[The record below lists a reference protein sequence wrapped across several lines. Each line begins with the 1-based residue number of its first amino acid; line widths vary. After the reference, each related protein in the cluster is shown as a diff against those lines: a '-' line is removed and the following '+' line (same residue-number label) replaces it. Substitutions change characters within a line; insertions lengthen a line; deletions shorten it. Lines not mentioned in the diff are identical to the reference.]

1 MRGAQAYPPFRGP
14 RVPVAAAARAG
25 GPVAGRIRSDA
36 SGTWLSDASGEVR
49 LSAVEPEDAAD
60 GDWLSGRLVPD
71 GAAHR
76 LVAAVVHAPR
86 LAESPDPGLLG
97 RLPALGRRAEI
108 VLAARRFFHELG
120 FLDVETP
127 SRVPCP
133 GLEPHLAAFPAGAGQ
148 WLITSPELHLKR
160 LLAAGAERVVEFARA
175 FRDDERGP
183 WHRPEFLLVE
193 WYRAFAELDE
203 IMTDCEGLVR
213 ACAAAAGTAR
223 VRGTCDLAA
232 PFERTT
238 VRDALA
244 GATGLDLAV
253 LQDRDALARAVARR
267 GHAAAADD
275 RWDDL
280 FFRVWIAEVEQD
292 LGRTRPVFVADYPAS
307 QAALARTRRESWGEV
322 AERFELYVAGVEI
335 ANAFHELNDPVEQR
349 RRHEADRAAR
359 AAAGAPVYPLDERFL
374 AALVA
379 GMPPASGIA
388 LGLDRLAAL
397 LVGAESLDAI
407 HPFEFR

>member
-1 MRGAQAYPPFRGP
+1 VRGDQAYPPYRGP
-14 RVPVAAAARAG
+14 RVPVAEAALGG
-25 GPVAGRIRSDA
+25 GPVAGRIRRDD
-36 SGTWLSDASGEVR
+36 SGTWLGDPSGEVR
-49 LSAVEPEDAAD
+49 LEAVEPGSAAD
-60 GDWLSGRLVPD
+60 GDWVSGRLVAT
-71 GAAHR
+71 GSAHR
-76 LVAAVVHAPR
+76 LDGMVVHAPR
-86 LAESPDPGLLG
+86 RAQSPDPGLAQ
-97 RLPALGRRAEI
+97 RLLALGRRAEI
-108 VLAARRFFHELG
+108 VLAARRFFHARG
-120 FLDVETP
+120 FLEVETP
-127 SRVPCP
+127 SRVSCP

-193 WYRAFAELDE
+193 WYRAFAALDE
-203 IMTDCEGLVR
+203 IMADCEDLLR
-213 ACAAAAGTAR
+213 ACATAAGTSC
-223 VRGTCDLAA
+223 VRGSCDLMV

-238 VRDALA
+238 VRQALRA
-244 GATGLDLAV
+244 ATGLDLAA
-253 LQDRDALARAVARR
+253 LQERDALARAVAQR
-267 GHAAAADD
+267 GHAIAVDD
-275 RWDDL
+275 SWDEL
-280 FFRVWIAEVEQD
+280 FFRVWIAEVEPG
-292 LGRTRPVFVADYPAS
+292 LGRTRPAFVADYPAS

-359 AAAGAPVYPLDERFL
+359 AAAGSPVYPLDERFL

-397 LVGAESLDAI
+397 LVGADSLDATF
-407 HPFEFR
+407 PF